1 MTVPALADPRHEFGP
16 TAIALHWLV
25 AGLAVA
31 ALATGFGAANGSEA
45 AVGLLR
51 MHAILGALAGTLSVV
66 RLVQW
71 LMRLRSPNRHEAR
84 SIAVRAVHLALV
96 VIPVGMLA
104 SGIGM
109 MVLSGAGAILFGGAP
124 APLPDFGVYPPRT
137 AHGAGAYALAALA
150 GLHAAAALYHHVWRR
165 DNTLRAMWFR

>member
-1 MTVPALADPRHEFGP
+1 
-16 TAIALHWLV
+16 
-25 AGLAVA
+25 
-31 ALATGFGAANGSEA
+31 
-45 AVGLLR
+45 
-51 MHAILGALAGTLSVV
+51 
-66 RLVQW
+66 
-71 LMRLRSPNRHEAR
+71 
-84 SIAVRAVHLALV
+84 
-96 VIPVGMLA
+96 MLA

-165 DNTLRAMWFR
+165 DNTLRVMWFR